1 LCFLCLLVAGSFA
14 FGVICVICGLFFPPP
29 PSYHCRLM
37 DPNET
42 AFALPRGG
50 QMALRPVTDADEEF
64 LLSIYA
70 GTRADEL
77 AQAPWEP
84 GQQEAFVK
92 WQFDLQRREYG
103 VRFPDAEYYVIVID
117 DCPAGRIWI
126 GRDDRQIR
134 LLDIAILPE
143 FQNRGSGT
151 LLLRWLIDESKRAG
165 KALRH
170 MVFVLNPDAHRFY
183 ERLGFVVI
191 EEFGAYKHME
201 WRENDE

>member
-1 LCFLCLLVAGSFA
+1 
-14 FGVICVICGLFFPPP
+14 
-29 PSYHCRLM
+29 M
-37 DPNET
+37 DTNDIE
-42 AFALPRGG
+42 FSLPRGG
-50 QMALRPVTDADEEF
+50 RMVLRPVTDADEEF
-64 LLSIYA
+64 LLSIYV

-77 AQAPWEP
+77 GQVEWGE
-84 GQQEAFVK
+84 GQQDAFIK
-92 WQFDLQRREYG
+92 WQFDLQRREYDA
-103 VRFPDAEYYVIVID
+103 RFPDAEYCVILID

-143 FQNRGSGT
+143 FQNRGAGT

-170 MVFVLNPDAHRFY
+170 MVFVLNNDAHRFY

-201 WRENDE
+201 WKSEPPAVAGGPNAHRAG

>member
-1 LCFLCLLVAGSFA
+1 MDTNEIA
-14 FGVICVICGLFFPPP
+14 F
-29 PSYHCRLM
+29 S
-37 DPNET
+37 
-42 AFALPRGG
+42 LPRGG
-50 QMALRPVTDADEEF
+50 RMALRPVTDADEEF

-70 GTRADEL
+70 GSRAEEL
-77 AQAPWEP
+77 AQAQWQE

-103 VRFPDAEYYVIVID
+103 ARFPDAEYYVIMID
-117 DCPAGRIWI
+117 DSRAGRIWI
-126 GRDDRQIR
+126 GRDEQQIR
-134 LLDIAILPE
+134 LLDIAILAE
-143 FQNRGSGT
+143 FQNRGAGT

-170 MVFVLNPDAHRFY
+170 MVFVLNNDAHRFY

-201 WRENDE
+201 WREQ